1 MVAPRLA
8 RALLRLLAPADRRDD
23 VVGNLNRTAGD
34 AQTPVVYVPLAH
46 NPWPEVNLVARS
58 RGAPAAMLEAVE
70 DAIHQVEPG
79 IPLDGPFVGAATL
92 SLGLANPG
100 QRFNAALMSAF
111 AVVALLL
118 ASVGMYGVIAY
129 TVSLRTHEIGVRM
142 ALGATPGGVLRS
154 VVHRVARIT
163 LIGLGLGVV
172 AALALTQLLDG
183 LLYLIEPRDPA
194 TFVGVGMILMVVAIL
209 AGYVPARRAG
219 KVDPLVALR
228 VE

>member
-1 MVAPRLA
+1 M
-8 RALLRLLAPADRRDD
+8 
-23 VVGNLNRTAGD
+23 
-34 AQTPVVYVPLAH
+34 
-46 NPWPEVNLVARS
+46 
-58 RGAPAAMLEAVE
+58 GAPTVR
-70 DAIHQVEPG
+70 
-79 IPLDGPFVGAATL
+79 F
-92 SLGLANPG
+92 GLANPA

-118 ASVGMYGVIAY
+118 AAVGMYGVIAY
-129 TVSLRTHEIGVRM
+129 TVSLRTREIGVRM

-172 AALALTQLLDG
+172 AALALTRLLAG

-209 AGYVPARRAG
+209 AGYIPAKRAG

-228 VE
+228 GE